1 MFAQILRRKNIHL
14 PRFDR
19 VEILMVAT
27 GILLATVIIMTF

>member
-1 MFAQILRRKNIHL
+1 MFAEILRRKNIHL

-19 VEILMVAT
+19 VEILMGAT

>member
-1 MFAQILRRKNIHL
+1 MFAQILRRKNIHF

-27 GILLATVIIMTF
+27 GILVATAIIMTF